1 MFGPDGKPMDLVKG
15 DFVYVV
21 IALDFIV
28 IMCTIWLIN
37 LLEYRYKQYAQL
49 YDKRAVE
56 MRDFTVIIRN
66 LPPDFEFGGKDLM
79 LQAQL
84 WNHIEITLQ

>member
-1 MFGPDGKPMDLVKG
+1 MLFGVVFCVSDIMYDPFSGEPLKMSKG

-21 IALDFIV
+21 LAIDFIV
-28 IMCTIWLIN
+28 IFLTIWLIN
-37 LLEYRYKQYAQL
+37 LLEIRYKQYAKL

-66 LPPDFEFGGKDLM
+66 LPSDHEFGGKDLM
-79 LQAQL
+79 L
-84 WNHIEITLQ
+84 